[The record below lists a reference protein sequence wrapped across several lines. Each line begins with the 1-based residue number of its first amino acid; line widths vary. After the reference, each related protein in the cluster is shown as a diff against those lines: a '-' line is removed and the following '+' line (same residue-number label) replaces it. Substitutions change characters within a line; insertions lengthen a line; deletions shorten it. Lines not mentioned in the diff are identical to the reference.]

1 MSDNEWEKS
10 AVLFCVLYT
19 STSRANLSF
28 HFTTG
33 IKLFIC
39 NYYCDLSNRLC
50 FFQYK
55 THLCGIKTAKSQ
67 LKKMK
72 TLLIEFK
79 IRWRNH
85 YCAGKISL
93 WSQRAEQEEN
103 TFAMTLQFFS
113 NYEIECHISILV
125 LTPSFFLMFLRNLF

>member
-55 THLCGIKTAKSQ
+55 THLCGIKTAKSHWKRWKLYWLN
-67 LKKMK
+67 LKFDEEIITVLVKLVYGRRELDRKK
-72 TLLIEFK
+72 THLPWLCNFFRIMRLNVTLVSYAFVLS
-79 IRWRNH
+79 IF
-85 YCAGKISL
+85 
-93 WSQRAEQEEN
+93 
-103 TFAMTLQFFS
+103 FA
-113 NYEIECHISILV
+113 
-125 LTPSFFLMFLRNLF
+125 